1 MNFGLW
7 INHRAKALPYNKKYS
22 VGQPFRVA
30 KKVIGEKVRDV
41 RGEK

>member
-1 MNFGLW
+1 LPVG
-7 INHRAKALPYNKKYS
+7 RQEALPYNKKYS